1 MADSETQILVEDDN
15 GYMREGIGNA
25 HTILMIYDDFMALT
39 QNTWEL
45 YPAVAYRRLSD
56 GTIVHNCAREY
67 RASQIIRAEG
77 SPADQP
83 PRIVEDK
90 GRGSE
95 IHSQEDQG
103 KLLQYWAWAQ
113 LPLDVG
119 IIFPTKDAR
128 TYEFWLEFSLQPV
141 PEDDGDP
148 MSYFR
153 VIKELWM
160 ERLRKDSPHVAYAF
174 DRDHLADDFS
184 VKMRYVFN
192 KIRIWY
198 VQNSS
203 LQAGFTRSLAE
214 EPCPKDKWF
223 SP

>member
-1 MADSETQILVEDDN
+1 LFPCPRPSHRED
-15 GYMREGIGNA
+15 
-25 HTILMIYDDFMALT
+25 
-39 QNTWEL
+39 
-45 YPAVAYRRLSD
+45 RRLSD
-56 GTIVHNCAREY
+56 GTIVHNCATKY

-77 SPADQP
+77 SPADQS

-95 IHSQEDQG
+95 IHSREDQG

-113 LPLDVG
+113 ILLDVG

-128 TYEFWLEFSLQPV
+128 TYEFWLELSLKPM

-148 MSYFR
+148 MFYFR

-160 ERLRKDSPHVAYAF
+160 ERLRKDSPYVAYAF

-192 KIRIWY
+192 EIRIWY
-198 VQNSS
+198 VPNSS

-214 EPCPKDKWF
+214 EPVRKISG
-223 SP
+223 SPLPD